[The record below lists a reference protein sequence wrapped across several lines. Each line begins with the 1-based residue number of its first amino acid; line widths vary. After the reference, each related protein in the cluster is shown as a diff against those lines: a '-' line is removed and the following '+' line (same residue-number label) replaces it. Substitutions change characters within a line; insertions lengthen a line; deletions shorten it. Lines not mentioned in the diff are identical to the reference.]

1 MVVASQQ
8 QIYQPNYS
16 AQPGLTKRILYI
28 SIEDKSAQSAI
39 TERTWSC
46 CIPGLVA
53 SWLPAHAVVVHIG
66 QVVAVDELALGTFL

>member
-39 TERTWSC
+39 TERTC
-46 CIPGLVA
+46 NA
-53 SWLPAHAVVVHIG
+53 SIAYVFQGEFKFVTCR
-66 QVVAVDELALGTFL
+66 Q